1 MENRPLPSSKF
12 IRDDA
17 FAEIGAIDN
26 SKQNFRLD
34 TFIFQQSKINAKLAR
49 KFDKHML
56 LNSIEI
62 TLCQLPVTSQEA
74 INTCTPFSSVSTPT
88 KQSITIFYFASK
100 IISCKPMGSHD
111 SMFSAILIKKFY
123 NRPRKFYVQVV
134 SLNPKCRWRQEISCI
149 VWRDFDEL
157 VGPTFILA

>member
-34 TFIFQQSKINAKLAR
+34 TFIFQQSKISAKLAR

-74 INTCTPFSSVSTPT
+74 INTCTPFSSVSNQLNSPSRY
-88 KQSITIFYFASK
+88 SILLPKSSVANQWD
-100 IISCKPMGSHD
+100 PMTRC
-111 SMFSAILIKKFY
+111 FLRF
-123 NRPRKFYVQVV
+123 
-134 SLNPKCRWRQEISCI
+134 
-149 VWRDFDEL
+149 
-157 VGPTFILA
+157 